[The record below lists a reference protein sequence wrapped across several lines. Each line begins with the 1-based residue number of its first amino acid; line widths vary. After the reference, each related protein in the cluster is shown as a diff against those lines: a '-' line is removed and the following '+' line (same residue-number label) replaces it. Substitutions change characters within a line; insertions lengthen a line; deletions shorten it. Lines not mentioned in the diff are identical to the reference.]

1 MRDRLGK
8 HKWVNLPIVNPTQN
22 VFRRFVKT
30 PGTGLP
36 DYFGDLKKEWKR
48 IENMALETRLEDF

>member
-1 MRDRLGK
+1 MRDRLK
-8 HKWVNLPIVNPTQN
+8 KAVWWNQPIANPTQS
-22 VFRRFVKT
+22 VFRRFVRM
-30 PGTGLP
+30 PSTGLP